1 MKFQTEFY
9 KKLTEDKK
17 SSFEKYREIIVGS
30 KKWSY
35 FLYYE
40 LTNLLVSSLGSS
52 IGLLGRRL
60 LYPRLLASA
69 GKNLFFGRNVILRCA
84 GKIYMGSNVIID
96 DNCLLDG
103 RGPNEINLWIGNDV
117 FIGRDTLISC
127 HDGVINIGN
136 NVNIGVRGMIFSGSR
151 VEIGNNVIIA
161 ADCYITGSTKQFNR
175 LDIPII
181 SQGSKAEGVSIGD
194 NTWIGARVIVND
206 GVNIGRDCII
216 GAGSVVIE
224 DIPDFYIAY
233 GVPAKPMRKRE

>member
-1 MKFQTEFY
+1 MKYQTEFY
-9 KKLTEDKK
+9 KKVIEEKK

-40 LTNLLVSSLGSS
+40 LINLLFSSLGSS
-52 IGLLGRRL
+52 IGLLGRKI
-60 LYPRLLASA
+60 LYPRLFASA
-69 GKNLFFGRNVILRCA
+69 GKNLFFGRNVILRCPS
-84 GKIYMGSNVIID
+84 KISIGSNVIID
-96 DNCLLDG
+96 ENCLLDG
-103 RGPNEINLWIGNDV
+103 RGPDEINLMIGDDV

-127 HDGVINIGN
+127 HDGIISIGN
-136 NVNIGVRGMIFSGSR
+136 NVNIGVRGMIFSASR
-151 VEIGNNVIIA
+151 ITIGDNVIIA

-181 SQGSKAEGVSIGD
+181 SQGYKAEGVSIGE
-194 NTWIGARVIVND
+194 NTWLGARVTISD

-233 GVPAKPMRKRE
+233 GVPAKPIRKRQ